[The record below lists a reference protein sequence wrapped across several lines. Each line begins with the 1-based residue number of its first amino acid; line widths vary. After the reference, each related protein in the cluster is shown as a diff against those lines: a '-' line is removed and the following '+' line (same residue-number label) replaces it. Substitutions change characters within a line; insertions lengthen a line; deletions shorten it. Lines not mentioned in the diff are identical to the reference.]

1 MVRIKEISK
10 YDVYDESNNLIRG
23 KFKDI
28 EDALEYA
35 VNYLLKKEGAA
46 KVTIKAEITVTKK

>member
-1 MVRIKEISK
+1 MVRIKEKSK
-10 YDVYDESNNLIRG
+10 YDVYDESGNLLRG
-23 KFKDI
+23 NFKDV

-35 VNYLLKKEGAA
+35 VNYLLKTEKA

>member
-1 MVRIKEISK
+1 MVRIKEESK

-28 EDALEYA
+28 EDAIEYA

-46 KVTIKAEITVTKK
+46 KVTIKAEITLTKK

>member
-23 KFKDI
+23 KFKDV
-28 EDALEYA
+28 EDALECA

-46 KVTIKAEITVTKK
+46 KAIIKAEITVTKK